1 MDFSREKTEVFEVD
15 DNGNI
20 IENYS
25 WNAYEINGAID
36 EGRNIIQ
43 YGWQERLFEPRW
55 DFKQEK
61 WVEGLSDEEVQQR
74 EQERLEQ
81 ENKPSETDVLAMAIM
96 DLAELILNGG
106 GK

>member
-1 MDFSREKTEVFEVD
+1 MKQVYELNQDGTLKDIFLMSDEE
-15 DNGNI
+15 
-20 IENYS
+20 IENTDKIIVTES
-25 WNAYEINGAID
+25 WQDG
-36 EGRNIIQ
+36 
-43 YGWQERLFEPRW
+43 LFEPRY

-81 ENKPSETDVLAMAIM
+81 ENKPSETDVLAMAVM
-96 DLAELILNGG
+96 DLAELVLNGG

>member
-1 MDFSREKTEVFEVD
+1 MGLDYSYRKIDVFEVD

-25 WNAYEINGAID
+25 WNAYEINDAID
-36 EGRNIIQ
+36 DGRNIIQ
-43 YGWQERLFEPRW
+43 HGWQERLFEPRW
-55 DFKQEK
+55 DFEQEK

-81 ENKPSETDVLAMAIM
+81 ENKPSETDVLAMAVM
-96 DLAELILNGG
+96 
-106 GK
+106 